1 MNTINQYPHDWE
13 NPQVLQRNRESAR
26 ATLLPYADEK
36 SALAGERGASPFFL
50 MLSGEWQF
58 CYAPSPRDVPENFH
72 RDSFDA
78 SAWDVIP
85 VPGNWQMHG
94 YGRPNY
100 TNVTYPYPVDPPR
113 VPQENPVGC
122 YRREFILP
130 DDWAGQQVFLNFDGV
145 NSAFYVWVN
154 GQMAG
159 YSQGAHLPAEF
170 NITPFLR
177 SGRNLLAVQVYQWSD
192 GAYLEDQD
200 FWRLSG
206 IFRDVFLIA
215 TPGVHVRDVWARA
228 RLTNHYTDGALN
240 VRAALKNYSGETREG
255 YSVAARLV
263 NAAGE
268 TIVEQALTSAA
279 RLAPGQEIALE
290 AEVNIKTPGKWTA
303 ETPNLYTLLVILTR
317 TSSADGA
324 GEVVEVLPVRV
335 GFRNVEVKDQRLL
348 VNGQWVKLKGVNRHD
363 THPDFGHA
371 VTYESMLRDITLM
384 KQHNINTVRTSHY
397 PNDPR
402 WLDLCDRYGL
412 YVIDEADLET
422 HGFAYTDINRLS
434 NDPQWEAAYLDR
446 AERMVERD
454 KNHPCVIFWSLGNES
469 GYGRNHDAMAAWIRA
484 RDDSRLIHYEG
495 AQFAPGVVDVVSQM
509 YPTVEH
515 IIKQGQVT
523 DDPRPYFMCE
533 YAHAMGNGPG
543 NLKEYWEAIYAHPRL
558 IGGCVWE
565 WVDHGIRRRLPDGR
579 EWFAYGGD
587 FDDHPNDGNFCIDG
601 LNFPDRIPHTGL
613 IEYKKIIEPVRVEA
627 VDLLGGKVRI
637 HNRYD
642 FLSLAH
648 LDIVWSVTRDGELI
662 EEGDLPRLETP
673 PHGSTVVSLPF
684 SLPKGAPGAIYHLNM
699 SFRLARTTLWA
710 ARGFE
715 VAWAQFELPITPAP
729 RPVVQIQSMP
739 ALRVNHLQRVIEI
752 EGEDFEMVFDRWT
765 GAIAQWT
772 HAGLDLLTAGPRLQ
786 LWRAPTDNDVHIARE
801 WRKAGYD
808 RLTAQVDTVAVTAQA
823 PGAAR
828 IEVASRLNAW
838 GVTTCFE
845 CRSVYVI
852 YGTGDVVVQ
861 TALKPMSAPE
871 AQLPPLPR
879 VALQMR
885 LPGQFDQ
892 FAWFGRG
899 PHESYIDRKES
910 ARFGLYAGSVD
921 EQFVP
926 YIFPQEN
933 GMKSDVRW
941 AALTNRRGM
950 GLLVIG
956 MPVINVAAHHYS
968 TEDLTQARHTHEL
981 TRLDET
987 VLTLDHAHNGL
998 GSNSCGPGPLPQC
1011 TLQPAPLSFTVRLLP
1026 FAGEVLSAGAHARVE
1041 LESL

>member
-1 MNTINQYPHDWE
+1 MNTIDPNIHDWE
-13 NPQVLQRNRESAR
+13 NPHVLQRNREPAR
-26 ATLLPYADEK
+26 ATLLPYADEA

-58 CYAPSPRDVPENFH
+58 CYAPSPREAPENFH

-78 SAWDVIP
+78 SQWDTIP

-94 YGRPNY
+94 YGKPNY

-113 VPQENPVGC
+113 VPQDNPVGC
-122 YRREFILP
+122 YRREFIVP

-145 NSAFYVWVN
+145 NSAFHVWVN
-154 GQMAG
+154 GRLAG

-170 NITPFLR
+170 NITPLLR
-177 SGRNLLAVQVYQWSD
+177 PGRNLLAAQVYQWSD

-206 IFRDVFLIA
+206 IFRDVYLIA
-215 TPGVHVRDVWARA
+215 TPAVRVRDVWARA
-228 RLTNHYTDGALN
+228 RLTNHYTDGTLN
-240 VRAALKNYSGETREG
+240 VCATLKNYGSVTGEG
-255 YSVAARLV
+255 YSLVARLV
-263 NAAGE
+263 NANGE
-268 TIVEQALTSAA
+268 TVATRALTSAA
-279 RLAPGQEIALE
+279 RIQPGQEIQLQ
-290 AEVNIKTPGKWTA
+290 AEVDVMTPGKWTA
-303 ETPNLYTLLVILTR
+303 ETPNLYTLLLILNR
-317 TSSADGA
+317 TSEEA
-324 GEVVEVLPVRV
+324 GEVLQVLPVKV
-335 GFRNVEVKDQRLL
+335 GFRNVEVKNQRLL
-348 VNGQWVKLKGVNRHD
+348 INGQWVKLKGVNRHD

-422 HGFAYTDINRLS
+422 HGFGYTDINRLS
-434 NDPQWEAAYLDR
+434 NDPEWEAAYLDR

-469 GYGRNHDAMAAWIRA
+469 GYGRNHDAMSAWIRA

-495 AQFAPGVVDVVSQM
+495 AQYAPGVVDVVSQM
-509 YPTVEH
+509 YPTVDH
-515 IIKQGQVT
+515 IIQQGQVT

-565 WVDHGIRRRLPDGR
+565 WVDHAIRRRLPDGR

-613 IEYKKIIEPVRVEA
+613 IEYKKVIEPVAVEA
-627 VDLLGGKVRI
+627 IDLTAGKVRI

-642 FLSLAH
+642 FLSLGYLNIAWH
-648 LDIVWSVTRDGELI
+648 VTCNGEIV
-662 EEGDLPRLETP
+662 EEGDLPRLDTP
-673 PHGSTVVSLPF
+673 PHGATVVSLPF
-684 SLPKGAPGAIYHLNM
+684 SLPKGAPGAIYHLNL
-699 SFRLARTTLWA
+699 SFTLARATLWA

-715 VAWAQFELPITPAP
+715 VAWAQFELPVRPAP
-729 RPVVQIQSMP
+729 RPVVPIQSMP

-772 HAGLDLLTAGPRLQ
+772 HAGLDLLTAGPRLC

-808 RLTAQVDTVAVTAQA
+808 RLVARVDQVAVTAQA

-828 IEVASRLNAW
+828 IEVASRLNAY

-845 CRSVYVI
+845 CRAVYTV

-861 TALKPMSAPE
+861 TTLTPGAAPE
-871 AQLPPLPR
+871 APLPPLPR

-921 EQFVP
+921 DQFVP

-933 GMKSDVRW
+933 GLKSDVYW
-941 AALTNRRGM
+941 AALTNRRGV
-950 GLLVIG
+950 GVLVIG
-956 MPVINVAAHHYS
+956 MPAINVAALRYA
-968 TEDLTQARHTHEL
+968 TEDFTRARHTHEL
-981 TRLDET
+981 TRLDEI

-998 GSNSCGPGPLPQC
+998 GSNSCGPGPLPQY
-1011 TLQPAPLSFTVRLLP
+1011 TLQPAPIAFTVRLLP

-1041 LESL
+1041 LESLSL

>member
-1 MNTINQYPHDWE
+1 MNTIHPNAHDWE
-13 NPQVLQRNRESAR
+13 NPHVLQRNREPAR
-26 ATLLPYADEK
+26 ATLVPYADET

-50 MLSGEWQF
+50 MLSGAWQF
-58 CYAPSPRDVPENFH
+58 HYAPSPRDVPADFQRE
-72 RDSFDA
+72 SFDA
-78 SAWDVIP
+78 SAWDAIP

-113 VPQENPVGC
+113 VPQDNPTGC
-122 YRREFILP
+122 YRREFIVP
-130 DDWAGQQVFLNFDGV
+130 DGWAGRQVFLNFDGV
-145 NSAFYVWVN
+145 NSAFHVWVN

-170 NITPFLR
+170 NITALLR
-177 SGRNLLAVQVYQWSD
+177 PGRNLLAVQVYQWSD

-200 FWRLSG
+200 FWRLNG
-206 IFRDVFLIA
+206 IFRDVYLLA
-215 TPGVHVRDVWARA
+215 TPAVHVRDVWARA
-228 RLTNHYTDGALN
+228 RLTNHYTDGSLSAR
-240 VRAALKNYSGETREG
+240 VALKNDGNEIGEG
-255 YSVAARLV
+255 YGVLARLV
-263 NAAGE
+263 NADGE
-268 TIVEQALTSAA
+268 TIVEQALTEAA
-279 RLAPGQEIALE
+279 RIEPGQEIQVE
-290 AEVNIKTPGKWTA
+290 AEADVMTPSKWSA
-303 ETPNLYTLLVILTR
+303 ETPSLYTLLIILTR
-317 TSSADGA
+317 TSADQPR
-324 GEVVEVLPVRV
+324 EVLQALPVKV
-335 GFRNVEVKDQRLL
+335 GFRNIEVKEQRLL
-348 VNGQWVKLKGVNRHD
+348 VNGQPVKLKGVNRHD

-371 VTYESMLRDITLM
+371 VTYESMLRDIFLM

-434 NDPQWEAAYLDR
+434 NDPEWEAAYLDR

-469 GYGRNHDAMAAWIRA
+469 GYGRNHDAMSAWIRA

-495 AQFAPGVVDVVSQM
+495 AQYAPGVVDVVSQM
-509 YPTVEH
+509 YPTVAH
-515 IIKQGQVT
+515 IIAQGQVT

-543 NLKEYWEAIYAHPRL
+543 NLKEYWDAIYAYPRL

-565 WVDHGIRRRLPDGR
+565 WVDHAIRRRLPDGR

-613 IEYKKIIEPVRVEA
+613 IEYKKVIEPVRVEA
-627 VDLLGGKVRI
+627 VDLPAGKVRI

-642 FLSLAH
+642 FLSPGH
-648 LDIVWSVTRDGELI
+648 LDIAWSVTRDGELI
-662 EEGDLPRLETP
+662 EEGELPRLDTP
-673 PHGSTVVSLPF
+673 PHGATVVSLPF
-684 SLPKGAPGAIYHLNM
+684 SLPKGAPGAIYHLNL
-699 SFRLARTTLWA
+699 SFRLARTMPWA

-715 VAWAQFELPITPAP
+715 VAWAQFELPVKPAP
-729 RPVVQIQSMP
+729 RPVVRAQSMP
-739 ALRVNHLQRVIEI
+739 ALRVTPLQRVIEI
-752 EGEDFEMVFDRWT
+752 EGQDFEMVFDRWT
-765 GAIAQWT
+765 GTIAHWAY
-772 HAGLDLLTAGPRLQ
+772 AGLDLLTAGPRLQ

-808 RLTAQVDTVAVTAQA
+808 RLMTQVDQVAITAQS

-828 IEVASRLNAW
+828 IEVDYRLNAY

-845 CRSVYVI
+845 CRSVYTI
-852 YGTGDVVVQ
+852 YGAGDVVAQ
-861 TALKPMSAPE
+861 TALKPASAPE
-871 AQLPPLPR
+871 APLPPLPR

-885 LPGQFDQ
+885 LPDQFDQ
-892 FAWFGRG
+892 FAWLGRG
-899 PHESYIDRKES
+899 PHESYIDRRES
-910 ARFGLYAGSVD
+910 ARFGLYAGPVD
-921 EQFVP
+921 AQFVP

-933 GMKSDVRW
+933 GLKSDARW
-941 AALTNRRGM
+941 AALTNRRGV

-956 MPVINVAAHHYS
+956 MPSINVAAQRYS

-981 TRLDET
+981 TRLDEI

-998 GSNSCGPGPLPQC
+998 GSNSCGPGPLPQY
-1011 TLQPAPLSFTVRLLP
+1011 TLQPAPISFAVRLSP
-1026 FAGEVLSAGAHARVE
+1026 FAGEVLSAGARARVE
-1041 LESL
+1041 LEAL